1 MKAMITTGI
10 QKMEMKEAMRPK
22 PEPGQ
27 VLVKIE
33 YCGICGSDVHFY
45 KDGRIGDHILEDD
58 IVLGHEVSGIVTEL
72 GENVTQ
78 LQVGDRVAL
87 EPGIA
92 CGKCIF
98 CKSGSYNLCPEM
110 VFFADPPVSG
120 ALQEYVVHPADL
132 CFKLPDNVSTMEGA
146 LVEPLSVGLHAA
158 GMGDVKL
165 GQSVIILGTGC
176 IGLVTLLACKARGAA
191 QIVVVDLYDKRL
203 EFARKL
209 GATHTINAK
218 KDNVEDK
225 IKEIFSGQGAD
236 VVFETAGSIVTIA
249 QTPFLAKR
257 GGTIVLVG
265 QASESKVS
273 YNFAEVMIKE
283 LTIKSVF
290 RYRNSYPVAI
300 AALSTKSIDVKQIVT
315 HEFEFKDSKLAF
327 DTVIKDA
334 ENVVKGVI
342 RF

>member
-1 MKAMITTGI
+1 MKAMVTTGI
-10 QKMEMKEAMRPK
+10 QKMEMREIPK
-22 PEPGQ
+22 PVPKEGQ

-45 KDGRIGDHILEDD
+45 KDGRIGDHILKDD
-58 IVLGHEVSGIVTEL
+58 IVLGHEVAGIVTEL
-72 GENVTQ
+72 GEGVTQ
-78 LQVGDRVAL
+78 LKVGDRVAL

-98 CKSGSYNLCPEM
+98 CKTGYYNLCSEM
-110 VFFADPPVSG
+110 VFFADPPVPG
-120 ALQEYVVHPADL
+120 ALQEYAAHPADL

-158 GMGDVKL
+158 GIGDVKL
-165 GQSVIILGTGC
+165 GQNVIILGTGC

-191 QIVVVDLYDKRL
+191 QIAVVDLYDKRL
-203 EFARKL
+203 TFAKRL
-209 GATHTINAK
+209 GATHVINAK
-218 KDNVEDK
+218 KCNVVEK
-225 IKEIFSGQGAD
+225 IKEIFDGQGAD

-257 GGTIVLVG
+257 GGTVVLVG
-265 QASESKVS
+265 QASESEVS
-273 YNFAEVMIKE
+273 YNFSEVMIKE
-283 LTIKSVF
+283 LTVKSVF

-300 AALSTKSIDVKQIVT
+300 AALSTGAIDVKQIVT
-315 HEFEFKDSKLAF
+315 HEFAFKDSRDAF